1 VSTRSTYSTRVETWT
16 VTNKDGKPV
25 RVGKVVVR
33 DDEGRFHGATNYR
46 LVSSVGQV
54 AKARR

>member
-1 VSTRSTYSTRVETWT
+1 MSTRSTYSTRVETWT

-25 RVGKVVVR
+25 RVGKVVIR

-46 LVSSVGQV
+46 QRARVGQV